1 MKTIDFQTTSV
12 AEFARMLCG
21 VPEQKEAPKEPK
33 LVPTIAY
40 VFGPYRAK
48 CEWEVK
54 RNIEN
59 AEAVALQLWR
69 MGHAVICPHKNTAH
83 FGGALGLPDEVWLR
97 GDLALIARCDFLVG
111 VSGWEQ
117 SAGSRDEVEFAKSK
131 GIPVYESLASY
142 VASQK

>member
-1 MKTIDFQTTSV
+1 MKPIDYQTTSV
-12 AEFARMLCG
+12 VDFARAVLG
-21 VPEQKEAPKEPK
+21 VPDTEPRPGQK
-33 LVPTIAY
+33 VAY

-48 CEWEVK
+48 CEWDVK

-59 AEAVALQLWR
+59 AEAIALQLWR

-131 GIPVYESLASY
+131 GIPVYESLAAY